1 MYCCFFYY
9 VCMCFFLFLIIAT
22 LWTILLMHCVLD
34 LVLIAWNCILWCIY
48 CLWYKLIFHNSYKQM
63 QNASISIFFLI
74 THLYLYTSSCHMLW
88 LTSGGLER
96 MHICY
101 IATRC
106 HQRRAQWSGRLL
118 FLSHSFPCAS
128 APSPLLLKELF
139 DLANK
144 IGEGGFG
151 SVYKVS
157 QYYFPCINYKEV
169 NTAIAQLI
177 HEDCHCWFGRVY
189 CLIVQWLLSSS
200 YQQGLNKGIE
210 FHEWGRGDISTTTSK
225 PCQTLWLLYRRKPNV
240 VSLWIPIK

>member
-1 MYCCFFYY
+1 MGMGFVVRGNENDRYRMVAEHGNGLC
-9 VCMCFFLFLIIAT
+9 AGR
-22 LWTILLMHCVLD
+22 
-34 LVLIAWNCILWCIY
+34 
-48 CLWYKLIFHNSYKQM
+48 S
-63 QNASISIFFLI
+63 
-74 THLYLYTSSCHMLW
+74 MLW
-88 LTSGGLER
+88 LTSGGSER

-106 HQRRAQWSGRLL
+106 HQRRAQWSGRLP
-118 FLSHSFPCAS
+118 FLSHSFLCAS

-157 QYYFPCINYKEV
+157 QHYFPCIKYKEV

-177 HEDCHCWFGRVY
+177 HEDYHCWFGRVY
-189 CLIVQWLLSSS
+189 CLMVPWLLSSS

-210 FHEWGRGDISTTTSK
+210 FREWGRGDISTTTSK
-225 PCQTLWLLYRRKPNV
+225 PCQTLWLL
-240 VSLWIPIK
+240 